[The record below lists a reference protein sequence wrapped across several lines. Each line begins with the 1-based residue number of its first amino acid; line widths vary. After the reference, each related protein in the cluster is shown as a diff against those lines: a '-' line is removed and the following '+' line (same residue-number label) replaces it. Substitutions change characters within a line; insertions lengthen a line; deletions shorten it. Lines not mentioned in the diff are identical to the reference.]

1 MLIMGIDRNSE
12 NASQHTMGE
21 RKETFCKNT
30 STRGRRKKKG
40 KETFCQHVTMQLPI
54 SSSFIRCADILKSE

>member
-30 STRGRRKKKG
+30 STRGREKKG
-40 KETFCQHVTMQLPI
+40 NKTFCQHVTMQLPI
-54 SSSFIRCADILKSE
+54 SSSFISCADILKSE

>member
-12 NASQHTMGE
+12 NASQHTMG
-21 RKETFCKNT
+21 K
-30 STRGRRKKKG
+30 GKKG

-54 SSSFIRCADILKSE
+54 SSSFISCADILKSE